1 MAGAGYKLFA
11 TGDVLTAAQVN
22 TYLMQQT
29 VMVFADSAA
38 RTTALSGVLAE
49 GMVSYLQDTNT
60 LEVYNGSGWVGA
72 TGDITGLT
80 AGTGISITSETGPV
94 PTVAIDTAV
103 TADLTTA
110 QTLTNKTLTSPVL
123 TTPSISNI
131 NAKGDILVG
140 TADNTLGIITA
151 GSNGETLVAD
161 SSTSTGLRYTANF
174 AAGKNKIINGNFNIN
189 QRSFTSTTTSG
200 TYGFDRW
207 KAGFAGG
214 TTTYSA
220 QTFTAGNAPAAG
232 YEGTNYARIVTT
244 GQSAAGDLAYLAQ
257 FIEDVH
263 TLAGNTFTISF
274 WAKAA
279 TGTPKIGLELN
290 QTVGT
295 GGSGSSVT
303 SVGNVTISTSW
314 QRYSITGSLGTLVG
328 VTPGTN
334 NTSYLE
340 CILWVSAGSTWNGRA
355 GGMQALQNNT
365 FDIWGV
371 QVEQGSVATAFQTAT
386 GTIQGELA
394 ACQRYYWRLDNSGGA
409 YGWTNAVGYTYNTGG
424 MVIGLP
430 LPTQMRVAPTSIDYS
445 GMAVTDFVTD
455 TVIGTLDSIAIN
467 VGRCTSNHL
476 NLIVSKSGGFTT
488 GRTFTLNKNNN
499 TANYIGASAEL

>member
-29 VMVFADSAA
+29 VMVFASSAA
-38 RTTALSGVLAE
+38 RTSALSGVLAE

-60 LEVYNGSGWVGA
+60 LEVYDGAAWVGA

-80 AGTGISITSETGPV
+80 AGTGISISSATGPV

-394 ACQRYYWRLDNSGGA
+394 ACQRYYYRSTASAVYSTLTTLA
-409 YGWTNAVGYTYNTGG
+409 YATSTTEGWS
-424 MVIGLP
+424 
-430 LPTQMRVAPTSIDYS
+430 PTQLPVQFRVKPSAVEYS
-445 GMAVTDFVTD
+445 NLAFGTPGTGVAAISSAALAADS
-455 TVIGTLDSIAIN
+455 TVNCALVQLAS
-467 VGRCTSNHL
+467 
-476 NLIVSKSGGFTT
+476 T
-488 GRTFTLNKNNN
+488 GLTAFRPYTICANNN
-499 TANYIGASAEL
+499 SSAYLAFTAEL

>member
-1 MAGAGYKLFA
+1 MDF
-11 TGDVLTAAQVN
+11 TWV
-22 TYLMQQT
+22 
-29 VMVFADSAA
+29 
-38 RTTALSGVLAE
+38 TTDDANAI
-49 GMVSYLQDTNT
+49 QN
-60 LEVYNGSGWVGA
+60 
-72 TGDITGLT
+72 
-80 AGTGISITSETGPV
+80 SIV
-94 PTVAIDTAV
+94 D
-103 TADLTTA
+103 
-110 QTLTNKTLTSPVL
+110 
-123 TTPSISNI
+123 
-131 NAKGDILVG
+131 AKGDLISATANDTPARLAVG
-140 TADNTLGIITA
+140 A
-151 GSNGETLVAD
+151 NGETLVAD

-394 ACQRYYWRLDNSGGA
+394 ACQRYYYLNTSGVSGA
-409 YGWTNAVGYTYNTGG
+409 VVAGGFAYDASTIIAPNALPVTMRTTPTLVATTGTNYYKVQGGGYINNFNTLSLWGATTTNAVYQNGSGTSLATQGH
-424 MVIGLP
+424 GLMIV
-430 LPTQMRVAPTSIDYS
+430 TNSTSSSVA
-445 GMAVTDFVTD
+445 
-455 TVIGTLDSIAIN
+455 L
-467 VGRCTSNHL
+467 
-476 NLIVSKSGGFTT
+476 
-488 GRTFTLNKNNN
+488 
-499 TANYIGASAEL
+499 SAEL